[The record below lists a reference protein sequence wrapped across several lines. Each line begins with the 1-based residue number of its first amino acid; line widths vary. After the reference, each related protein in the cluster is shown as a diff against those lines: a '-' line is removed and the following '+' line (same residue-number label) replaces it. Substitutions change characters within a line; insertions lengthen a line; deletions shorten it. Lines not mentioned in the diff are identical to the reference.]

1 MSDTIKAGDEISVH
15 YRGTLED
22 GTEFDNSYERA
33 QPITFTA
40 GVGQMIS
47 GFDNAVIGMTQGEV
61 KTVTFGPDEAYGDV
75 DPERNTE
82 LPGDMF
88 PDDFPLEAGGKV
100 PLQAP
105 TGETL
110 VGSITETSDDSVKI
124 DLNHSLAGKTLTF
137 EVEVVK
143 VGD

>member
-1 MSDTIKAGDEISVH
+1 MSSTIKAGDEISVH

-22 GTEFDNSYERA
+22 GTEFDNSYERG
-33 QPITFTA
+33 QTITFTA
-40 GVGQMIS
+40 GSGQMIS
-47 GFDNAVIGMTQGEV
+47 GFDDAVIGMTEGEV
-61 KTVTFGPDEAYGDV
+61 KTVTFGPDEAYGDI

-82 LPGDMF
+82 MPRSAF
-88 PDDFPLEAGGKV
+88 PEDFPLEEGAKV

-110 VGSITETSDDSVKI
+110 LGTITSTDDDLVKI
-124 DLNHSLAGKTLTF
+124 DLNHALAGKTLTF

-143 VGD
+143 VGE

>member
-33 QPITFTA
+33 TPITFT
-40 GVGQMIS
+40 GGGGRMIS
-47 GFDNAVIGMTQGEV
+47 GFDNAVIGMTEGEV
-61 KTVTFGPDEAYGDV
+61 KTVTLGPEEAYGDI
-75 DPERNTE
+75 DPERSTE
-82 LPGDMF
+82 LPRSAF
-88 PDDFPLEAGGKV
+88 PEDFPLEEGTQV

-105 TGETL
+105 GGGNL
-110 VGSITETSDDSVKI
+110 VGTVTETDTDLVKI
-124 DLNHSLAGKTLTF
+124 DLNHALAGKTLTF